1 MVFSSSKKI
10 GPISTGHRQWKD
22 DGHCQFVHGYG
33 RYVEFTFSCEERDER
48 GWVMDFGD
56 LKDVKKWLEEQW
68 DHRLLLA
75 SDDPLLDEFRKID
88 ELGGCNINVMDVTK
102 GYGPGI
108 EQSCKFVYDHVNPMI
123 LEATDNKAWL
133 EKVEVWEHELNSA
146 FYTP

>member
-1 MVFSSSKKI
+1 MYRSTKKI

-22 DGHCQFVHGYG
+22 NGHCSFVHGYG

-48 GWVMDFGD
+48 GWVMDFGN

-88 ELGGCNINVMDVTK
+88 ELGGCNINVMDVAK

-123 LEATDNKAWL
+123 QEATDGKAWL

-146 FYTP
+146 YYTP